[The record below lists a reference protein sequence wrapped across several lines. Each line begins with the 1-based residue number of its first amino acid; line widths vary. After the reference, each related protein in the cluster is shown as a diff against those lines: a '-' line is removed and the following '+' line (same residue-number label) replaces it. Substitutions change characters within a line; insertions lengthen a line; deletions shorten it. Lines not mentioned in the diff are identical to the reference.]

1 MGYFFFILDQL
12 CLQHHSYGHNS
23 HHRNRKNSHCK
34 PNCDVL
40 HSKCVRD
47 YFGGTRKNSFS
58 CRCLPGFAPTYL
70 PANSILYSSQ
80 RRLVFCQPTMTN
92 GTLQGSASAGGV
104 GVLANNGLFAH
115 NATVPF
121 KYYPGKIDTISILH
135 KKMAKQ
141 YSWYDI
147 EGIHIYAFEFFRRHA
162 SESLDVGDDWNWL
175 CFYRFC
181 WCIHLFDVVSHY

>member
-1 MGYFFFILDQL
+1 MISTNVLYTKYLITKLICCKYWDIFFFILDQL

-34 PNCDVL
+34 PHCDVL

-121 KYYPGKIDTISILH
+121 KYYPGKID
-135 KKMAKQ
+135 
-141 YSWYDI
+141 
-147 EGIHIYAFEFFRRHA
+147 
-162 SESLDVGDDWNWL
+162 
-175 CFYRFC
+175 
-181 WCIHLFDVVSHY
+181 VVSFIPLLSWQPCFSRVAMSKRRINI

>member
-34 PNCDVL
+34 PHCDVL

-104 GVLANNGLFAH
+104 LANNGLFAH

-121 KYYPGKIDTISILH
+121 KYYPGKIDTVSILH
-135 KKMAKQ
+135 RITGESINHDMISKVYTFMHLNFSEDTHLNHWMLAM
-141 YSWYDI
+141 I
-147 EGIHIYAFEFFRRHA
+147 GIGCVFIAFVGVSIY
-162 SESLDVGDDWNWL
+162 LMW
-175 CFYRFC
+175 
-181 WCIHLFDVVSHY
+181 

>member
-23 HHRNRKNSHCK
+23 HHRNRKNSHCQ
-34 PNCDVL
+34 PHCDVL

-104 GVLANNGLFAH
+104 LANNGLFAH

-121 KYYPGKIDTISILH
+121 KYYPGKIDNISILH
-135 KKMAKQ
+135 TIIIMILYQ
-141 YSWYDI
+141 
-147 EGIHIYAFEFFRRHA
+147 RHTH
-162 SESLDVGDDWNWL
+162 L
-175 CFYRFC
+175 C
-181 WCIHLFDVVSHY
+181 I